1 MLKIESANKYY
12 RNSEETIHVL
22 KNINL
27 DVKKG
32 TFIAIM
38 GPSGSGKSTLLGVA
52 AGLDRVDDGKVL
64 IDGEELGT
72 KSENEL
78 AKLRSEKIGFI
89 FQNFQLIRNLT
100 ALENVSLPMVI
111 SKKLSE
117 KEIAERARFLLE
129 KVSLGHRVDHF
140 PAQLSGGEEQR
151 VAIARAFANNPVL
164 LFADEPTGNLDS
176 KNSEIVLKM
185 LIDLNKNFGS
195 TLVIVTHDKKVADLA
210 DLVYEMKDGVLELKQ
225 TETVEKVEQEVKEV
239 KEKIVSKKKTKPKTK
254 SRAKKK

>member
-27 DVKKG
+27 HVKKG

-52 AGLDRVDDGKVL
+52 AGLDTVDDGKIF
-64 IDGEELGT
+64 IDNEELGAKT
-72 KSENEL
+72 ENEL

-111 SKKLSE
+111 RGKLSE
-117 KEIAERARFLLE
+117 KEINERAKFLLE

-140 PAQLSGGEEQR
+140 PFQLSGGEEQR
-151 VAIARAFANNPVL
+151 VAIARAFANDPVL

-210 DLVYEMKDGVLELKQ
+210 DLIYEMKDGVLELKQ
-225 TETVEKVEQEVKEV
+225 KEIMELSQEP
-239 KEKIVSKKKTKPKTK
+239 IVSNKKTKPKTK